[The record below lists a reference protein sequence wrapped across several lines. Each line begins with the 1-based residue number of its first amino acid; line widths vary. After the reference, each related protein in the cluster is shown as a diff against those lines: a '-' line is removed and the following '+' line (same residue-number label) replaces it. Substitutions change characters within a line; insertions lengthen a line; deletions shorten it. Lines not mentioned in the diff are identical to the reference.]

1 MLNDDMRAVVQ
12 HTLGSPDVLEVTRVP
27 RPVPLP
33 TEVLVRV
40 HAAGI
45 NPVDW
50 KTRAGS
56 GVVGVLGAPPFVLG
70 WDVSGVVEATGAGVT
85 TLAVGD
91 EVYGMPWFP
100 RAAGGYAE
108 YVTAPSRQFARKPI
122 GVTHTQAAAVPLA
135 ALTAWQALVDTAGL
149 RAGQRVLVHAAAG
162 GVGHFAVQLA
172 KHLGAYVIATASE
185 RNHSWLVEL
194 GADEVVDYNVT
205 RFEEAVADVD
215 VVLDL
220 VGDGHDSTSTRSLSV
235 LRPGGVLLAIPGA
248 APELMA
254 AGQKRDVRVT
264 GFLVEPD
271 GAALTQIAGLIDAG
285 VVRVEAKA
293 YPLDQVARAH
303 RDGEAGHTRGKL
315 VLDLAP
321 ARGDTADSDDDDL
334 RRTTAFYEI
343 RRYQAHQGLRD
354 DLVRC
359 MEDVVLPFVRSRG
372 MSVTGSF
379 IDEQDPDGYVWI
391 RRFDSEADRAA
402 QYAAVYQDEQWTAEI
417 GPRVLA
423 LMDPEKAVITRAL
436 PTPQSPMA

>member
-1 MLNDDMRAVVQ
+1 MMANDDMRAVVQ
-12 HTLGSPDVLEVTRVP
+12 HTLGDPDVLQVTRVP

-50 KTRAGS
+50 KTRAG
-56 GVVGVLGAPPFVLG
+56 GGMAGVLGAPPFVLG

-108 YVTAPSRQFARKPI
+108 YITAPSRQFARKP
-122 GVTHTQAAAVPLA
+122 GNVTHAQAAAVPLA
-135 ALTAWQALVDTAGL
+135 ALTAWQALVDTADL

-162 GVGHFAVQLA
+162 GVGHLAVQFA
-172 KHLGAYVIATASE
+172 KHLGAHVIATASA
-185 RNHSWLVEL
+185 RNHSWLLEL
-194 GADEVVDYNVT
+194 GADEVVDYTTT
-205 RFEEAVADVD
+205 RFEDAVADVD

-220 VGDGHDSTSTRSLSV
+220 VGDGNDSTSTRSLSV
-235 LRPGGVLLAIPGA
+235 LRPGGVLLAIPSGA
-248 APELMA
+248 APELTA
-254 AGQKRDVRVT
+254 AGRERDVRVT

-271 GAALTQIAGLIDAG
+271 GAALTEIARLIDAG
-285 VVRVEAKA
+285 AVRVEAKT

-321 ARGDTADSDDDDL
+321 AGADAADADVS
-334 RRTTAFYEI
+334 RTTAVYEI
-343 RRYQAHQGLRD
+343 RRYQAHPGRRD
-354 DLVRC
+354 DLVLC
-359 MEDVVLPFVRSRG
+359 MEDEVLPFVRSRG
-372 MSVTGSF
+372 MTVTGSF
-379 IDEQDPDGYVWI
+379 NDEQDPDGYVWI
-391 RRFDSEADRAA
+391 RRFDSEADRVA

-417 GPRVLA
+417 GPRVVA
-423 LMDPEKAVITRAL
+423 LMDPEKAVITRAI
-436 PTPQSPMA
+436 PTRQSPMA

>member
-1 MLNDDMRAVVQ
+1 MMANDDMRAVVQ
-12 HTLGSPDVLEVTRVP
+12 HTLGDPDVLQVTRVP

-50 KTRAGS
+50 KTRAG
-56 GVVGVLGAPPFVLG
+56 GGMAGVLGAPPFVLG

-108 YVTAPSRQFARKPI
+108 YVTAPSRQFARKP
-122 GVTHTQAAAVPLA
+122 GNVTHAQAAAVPLA
-135 ALTAWQALVDTAGL
+135 ALTAWQALVDTADL

-162 GVGHFAVQLA
+162 GVGHLAVQFA
-172 KHLGAYVIATASE
+172 KHLGAHVIATASA
-185 RNHSWLVEL
+185 RNHSWLLEL
-194 GADEVVDYNVT
+194 GADEVVDYTTT
-205 RFEEAVADVD
+205 RFEDAVADVD

-220 VGDGHDSTSTRSLSV
+220 VGDGNDSTSTRSLSV
-235 LRPGGVLLAIPGA
+235 LRPGGVLLAIPSGA
-248 APELMA
+248 APELTA
-254 AGQKRDVRVT
+254 AGRERDVRVT

-271 GAALTQIAGLIDAG
+271 GAALTEIARLIDAG
-285 VVRVEAKA
+285 AVRVEAKT

-321 ARGDTADSDDDDL
+321 AGADAADADVS
-334 RRTTAFYEI
+334 RTTAFYEI
-343 RRYQAHQGLRD
+343 RRYQAHPGRRD
-354 DLVRC
+354 DLVLC
-359 MEDVVLPFVRSRG
+359 MEDEVLPFVRSRG
-372 MSVTGSF
+372 MTVTGSF
-379 IDEQDPDGYVWI
+379 NDKQDPDGYVWI
-391 RRFDSEADRAA
+391 RRFDSEADRVA

-423 LMDPEKAVITRAL
+423 LMDPEKAVITRAI
-436 PTPQSPMA
+436 PTRQSPMA

>member
-1 MLNDDMRAVVQ
+1 MAINDMRAVVQ
-12 HTLGSPDVLEVTRVP
+12 HTLGGPDVLEVTRVP

-40 HAAGI
+40 YAAGI

-56 GVVGVLGAPPFVLG
+56 GMAGVLGAPPFILG
-70 WDVSGVVEATGAGVT
+70 WDVSGVVEALGAGVT

-108 YVTAPSRQFARKPI
+108 FVTAPSRQFARKP
-122 GVTHTQAAAVPLA
+122 GSVTHAQAAATPLA
-135 ALTAWQALVDTAGL
+135 ALTAWQALVDTADL
-149 RAGQRVLVHAAAG
+149 RGGQRVLVHAAAG
-162 GVGHFAVQLA
+162 GVGHFAVQFA
-172 KHLGAYVIATASE
+172 RHLGAHVIATGSA
-185 RNHSWLVEL
+185 RNHGWLLDL
-194 GADEVVDYNVT
+194 GADEVVDYT
-205 RFEEAVADVD
+205 TARFEDVVAPVD

-220 VGDGHDSTSTRSLSV
+220 VGDDHDSTSTRSLSV
-235 LRPGGVLLAIPGA
+235 LRPGGVLLAIPSGA
-248 APELMA
+248 AQELVA
-254 AGQKRDVRVT
+254 AGQERDVRVT

-271 GAALTQIAGLIDAG
+271 GAGLTEIARLIDAG
-285 VVRVEAKA
+285 TVRVEAKT
-293 YPLDQVARAH
+293 YPLAQVARAH

-321 ARGDTADSDDDDL
+321 TQAAAAHADVSL
-334 RRTTAFYEI
+334 TTGFYEI
-343 RRYQAHQGLRD
+343 RRYQAHPGRRS

-379 IDEQDPDGYVWI
+379 SDQQDPDGYVWI
-391 RRFDSEADRAA
+391 RRFDSEADRVAK
-402 QYAAVYQDEQWTAEI
+402 YAAVYQDELWTAEI

-423 LMDPEKAVITRAL
+423 LMDPEKAVITRAH
-436 PTPQSPMA
+436 PTGQSPMA